1 MNDDLFKFELNEAQ
15 VVLILNGLARLPLE
29 QAFDLFV
36 AIRNEVIQRQ
46 QSKAANIEAAR
57 PMGELFDEEEA
68 KVGMT
73 D

>member
-1 MNDDLFKFELNEAQ
+1 MNDELYKFELNEAQ

-29 QAFDLFV
+29 QVFDLYV
-36 AIRNEVIQRQ
+36 AIRSAVIQKQ
-46 QSKAANIEAAR
+46 QSKNAPK